1 MDNNNFEQNTGDKKD
16 FNNSDDIMKNNKH
29 NEVSPNNEKSSNNT
43 TILTFTEIE
52 ALKEKLLDNK
62 YEGDDSQKKKD
73 IEQAITSIDS
83 LIKDT
88 NDSIERSRTIKLNA
102 EKNISKKQQ
111 DKKIFE
117 NVKTILELLK
127 K

>member
-1 MDNNNFEQNTGDKKD
+1 MDNNFEQHTDDKKD

-29 NEVSPNNEKSSNNT
+29 NEASPNNEKNSNNA

-52 ALKEKLLDNK
+52 YLKEKLLDNK
-62 YEGDDSQKKKD
+62 FEGDDNQKKKA

-83 LIKDT
+83 LLKDT

>member
-1 MDNNNFEQNTGDKKD
+1 MDNNFEQHTDDKKD

-29 NEVSPNNEKSSNNT
+29 NEVSPNNEESSNNT

-62 YEGDDSQKKKD
+62 YEGADSQKKKA

-83 LIKDT
+83 LVKDT

>member
-1 MDNNNFEQNTGDKKD
+1 MDNNFEQHTDDKKD
-16 FNNSDDIMKNNKH
+16 FINSDDIMKNNKH
-29 NEVSPNNEKSSNNT
+29 NEVSPNNT

-62 YEGDDSQKKKD
+62 YEGDDSQKKKA

-83 LIKDT
+83 LVKDT

>member
-1 MDNNNFEQNTGDKKD
+1 MDNNFEQHTDDKKD

-62 YEGDDSQKKKD
+62 YEGDDSQKKKA

-83 LIKDT
+83 LVKDT

>member
-1 MDNNNFEQNTGDKKD
+1 MDNNNFEQNTDDKKD

-52 ALKEKLLDNK
+52 DLKEKLLDNK
-62 YEGDDSQKKKD
+62 YEGDDSQKKKA

-83 LIKDT
+83 LVKDT

>member
-1 MDNNNFEQNTGDKKD
+1 MDNNFEQHSDDKKD

-62 YEGDDSQKKKD
+62 YEGDDSQKKKA

-83 LIKDT
+83 LVKDT

>member
-1 MDNNNFEQNTGDKKD
+1 MDNNFEQHTDDKKY

-29 NEVSPNNEKSSNNT
+29 NEVSPNNEKNSNNT

-62 YEGDDSQKKKD
+62 YEGDDNQKKKA

-83 LIKDT
+83 LLKDT